1 MSKYIIDK
9 NQFMTIATDF
19 FNELFEPS
27 FNSGCGNIEIR
38 IFPDKNTARNFFCKS
53 ERAAAEVSFNLCNQG
68 VDVYFGVN
76 PRTGN
81 GGKKENVHYLSAF
94 HAEIDYG
101 ETGHE
106 KSSIHKTYDEALSVI
121 RSFPLEPTIIVHSGG
136 GFHCYWV
143 LSNHAKVS
151 DAGFIDL
158 EKVNRFLIKKL
169 GGDSGSHDIS
179 RLLRVTGTF
188 NFKLKGNPRPVTL
201 VSNSHK
207 KYSLK
212 DFEQFISMDKPEQTN
227 NVVNKPSQTIVPS
240 TSALDIDALP
250 ISAKMK
256 ALIKYG
262 NDGSYLSRSEADM
275 AVITVLVNKGFDETH
290 IKQIFLSQGIGDKY
304 RSHKSPDQYLKHSVE
319 KAKKSSDLTEEEMTN
334 PLFIA
339 GAISKTNS
347 KYHLNVLKLQE
358 YMVRKY
364 RIIILDQERAMFR
377 YNGKCYEQI
386 TEKALNK
393 LCQDELKEHR
403 NLFIKS
409 SLSEF
414 IHYAVGDTLVDS
426 EKVKQEQLN
435 YLTMQNGLYD
445 FNIGILIGHTPD
457 IFTTNLLPF
466 DYDPDAKCPRFLQ
479 FLDEIFTEEDNET
492 DEKKKETK
500 QKDKEHKIRIIQEAV
515 GYIFHKSLPT
525 PAVFFLIGSGSNGK
539 SVFINT
545 ISNLVG
551 KENTCNIS
559 FNLLSDETYIL
570 ELYQKMVNISGETPR
585 AKNIHTDVI
594 KAVTAGDWVT
604 GRELYKQPM
613 KFRPFAKSFLAM
625 NEAPSINDASHGMWR
640 RIWVITFPRKFN
652 EKEMDRRLEEKLI
665 LELSGIFNWALEGY
679 NRLKGKDF
687 ALEECDSMKNAK
699 KSYRGSTD
707 SARSYI
713 SERLK
718 HTTDENDMIR
728 LSDLYSLYLQYCDEE
743 AEENVKSKSD
753 FKKTLIDMKYKIAN
767 STKDNNKVYVYNV
780 KLKDTDKK

>member
-1 MSKYIIDK
+1 
-9 NQFMTIATDF
+9 
-19 FNELFEPS
+19 
-27 FNSGCGNIEIR
+27 
-38 IFPDKNTARNFFCKS
+38 
-53 ERAAAEVSFNLCNQG
+53 
-68 VDVYFGVN
+68 
-76 PRTGN
+76 
-81 GGKKENVHYLSAF
+81 
-94 HAEIDYG
+94 
-101 ETGHE
+101 
-106 KSSIHKTYDEALSVI
+106 
-121 RSFPLEPTIIVHSGG
+121 
-136 GFHCYWV
+136 
-143 LSNHAKVS
+143 
-151 DAGFIDL
+151 
-158 EKVNRFLIKKL
+158 
-169 GGDSGSHDIS
+169 
-179 RLLRVTGTF
+179 
-188 NFKLKGNPRPVTL
+188 
-201 VSNSHK
+201 
-207 KYSLK
+207 
-212 DFEQFISMDKPEQTN
+212 
-227 NVVNKPSQTIVPS
+227 
-240 TSALDIDALP
+240 LP
-250 ISAKMK
+250 ISEKIK
-256 ALIKYG
+256 NLIKHG
-262 NDGSYLSRSEADM
+262 NDGSYLTRSEADM
-275 AVITVLVNKGFDETH
+275 AVITVLVNKGMGEAD
-290 IKQIFLSQGIGDKY
+290 IKQIFLSNGIGDKY
-304 RSHKSPDQYLKHSVE
+304 RSHKAPDQYLKHTIE
-319 KAKKSSDLTEEEMTN
+319 KAKKMSDLTEEEMIN

-339 GAISKTNS
+339 GALSKANS

-435 YLTMQNGLYD
+435 YLTMQNGIYE
-445 FNIGILIGHTPD
+445 FNSGNLLGHTPD

-466 DYDPDAKCPRFLQ
+466 AYDPDATCPRFLQ
-479 FLDEIFTEEDNET
+479 FLDEIFIDEDIEK
-492 DEKKKETK
+492 DEQKK
-500 QKDKEHKIRIIQEAV
+500 KDKEHKIRIIQEAV

-570 ELYQKMVNISGETPR
+570 ELYQKMVNISGETPH

-625 NEAPSINDASHGMWR
+625 NEAPSIKDTSHGMWR
-640 RIWVITFPRKFN
+640 RIWVINFPRKFD
-652 EKEMDRRLEEKLI
+652 EDEMDRRLEEKLI

-679 NRLKGKDF
+679 KSLKDKDF
-687 ALEECDSMKNAK
+687 ALEECDSMKKAK
-699 KSYRGSTD
+699 KSYRSITD
-707 SARSYI
+707 SARAYI
-713 SERLK
+713 SEYLVN
-718 HTTDENDMIR
+718 TGNENDEIR
-728 LSDLYSLYLQYCDEE
+728 LSDLFKLYQEYCIEE
-743 AEENVKSKSD
+743 GEENIQNKGD
-753 FKKTLIDMKYKIAN
+753 FKKALKNMKYKIAN

-780 KLKDTDKK
+780 KLKDINKK

>member
-1 MSKYIIDK
+1 
-9 NQFMTIATDF
+9 
-19 FNELFEPS
+19 
-27 FNSGCGNIEIR
+27 
-38 IFPDKNTARNFFCKS
+38 
-53 ERAAAEVSFNLCNQG
+53 
-68 VDVYFGVN
+68 
-76 PRTGN
+76 
-81 GGKKENVHYLSAF
+81 
-94 HAEIDYG
+94 
-101 ETGHE
+101 
-106 KSSIHKTYDEALSVI
+106 
-121 RSFPLEPTIIVHSGG
+121 
-136 GFHCYWV
+136 
-143 LSNHAKVS
+143 
-151 DAGFIDL
+151 
-158 EKVNRFLIKKL
+158 
-169 GGDSGSHDIS
+169 
-179 RLLRVTGTF
+179 
-188 NFKLKGNPRPVTL
+188 
-201 VSNSHK
+201 
-207 KYSLK
+207 
-212 DFEQFISMDKPEQTN
+212 
-227 NVVNKPSQTIVPS
+227 
-240 TSALDIDALP
+240 
-250 ISAKMK
+250 
-256 ALIKYG
+256 
-262 NDGSYLSRSEADM
+262 
-275 AVITVLVNKGFDETH
+275 
-290 IKQIFLSQGIGDKY
+290 
-304 RSHKSPDQYLKHSVE
+304 
-319 KAKKSSDLTEEEMTN
+319 
-334 PLFIA
+334 
-339 GAISKTNS
+339 
-347 KYHLNVLKLQE
+347 LKLQE

-435 YLTMQNGLYD
+435 YLTMQNGIYE
-445 FNIGILIGHTPD
+445 FNSGNLLRHTPD

-466 DYDPDAKCPRFLQ
+466 NYDPNAKCLRFLQ

-625 NEAPSINDASHGMWR
+625 NEAPSINDTSHGMWR
-640 RIWVITFPRKFN
+640 RIWIITFPRKFN

-665 LELSGIFNWALEGY
+665 PELSGIFNWALEGY
-679 NRLKGKDF
+679 KSLKDKDF

-718 HTTDENDMIR
+718 HTTDENDVIR
-728 LSDLYSLYLQYCDEE
+728 LSDLYSLYLKYCDEE
-743 AEENVKSKSD
+743 AEENMKSKSD
-753 FKKTLIDMKYKIAN
+753 FKKTLIDMKYKITN